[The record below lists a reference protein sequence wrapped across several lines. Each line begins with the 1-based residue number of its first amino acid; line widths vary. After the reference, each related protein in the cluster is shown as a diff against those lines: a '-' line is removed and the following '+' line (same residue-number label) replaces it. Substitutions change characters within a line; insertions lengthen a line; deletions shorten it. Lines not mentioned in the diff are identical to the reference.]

1 MTERLP
7 METRLNRNDWSWI
20 GRADC
25 IFSHNSFVV
34 RSLRADDRP
43 APRSRLVLRK
53 SPLSHHF
60 PPN

>member
-34 RSLRADDRP
+34 RSLRAYDRP

-53 SPLSHHF
+53 SPL
-60 PPN
+60 